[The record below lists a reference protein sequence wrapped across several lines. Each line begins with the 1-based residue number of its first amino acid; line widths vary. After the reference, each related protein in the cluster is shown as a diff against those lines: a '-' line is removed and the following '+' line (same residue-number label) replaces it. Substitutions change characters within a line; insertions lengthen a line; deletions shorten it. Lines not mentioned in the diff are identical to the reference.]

1 MKIFTLALCGLLLLV
16 ASAGYAAPIDNPV
29 PDTCGRT
36 GGSFS
41 FRLTDTCATYQF
53 TDLGV
58 YPCGTTGFYWT
69 WTFGD
74 GGISHE
80 QNPTHVYDGGGY
92 QATLEVKKNG
102 VVVFSQGILAE
113 FTIVNVSTVNL
124 GPDQTICD
132 SVRFTAGD
140 NNHQYLW
147 STGETTRSIN
157 IEQGG
162 TYSVRVNLPNSCF
175 AYDTINIVKA
185 PALIPVI
192 SHKIVPGC
200 SSVDVLFVDSSNSCN
215 SSIVD
220 RTWDF
225 GDGQSSN
232 YGSVTHTYSANGTY
246 NVLLIVRDEYGV
258 EDSTEKS
265 VVIQTL
271 EAPSVYLG
279 PDTSYC
285 SAQSVT
291 LNAGN
296 PGSTYSWSN
305 GSTSQT
311 ISVHATDDYFVDVT
325 NAHGCSTT
333 DSIHLAISADTL
345 FKVDLGSDKISCES
359 TLPQYQFDAGNAGMN
374 YLWTTP
380 MGTHP
385 TTQTLTTTNAGVYSV
400 AVTDGG
406 GCRQY
411 DSITVSTSSPVII
424 GNWNESFLPTCG
436 DIQFTDNS
444 VYNCGKE
451 GVTWL
456 WIFGD
461 GDSSHL
467 QNPVHHFAQPGQYR
481 TEMTIR
487 KGEQEWYNG
496 GLIRDIPFYSPVV
509 QPLTDRSF
517 CGSTELV
524 AGSNNQQYLWSTGD
538 TTNTLTVNQSGTY
551 SVRVNLRNSWGTNCY
566 IYDTAILIKTN
577 SLIPVFTDS
586 IIPGCS
592 SASVQLADSST
603 SCGAPITSRTWDF
616 GDGQSST
623 DAVVTHAY
631 GASGTYTIK
640 LTVQDADGHE
650 ATTEKVVA
658 ININNTVVE
667 KPWISKSDSVL
678 MASQGETYK
687 WFLNGE
693 AVAGAETQYFI
704 PQRAGYYQV
713 KTTNHAG
720 CQAVSDSIFSLSS
733 GVHRLNNFVL
743 RATPNPF
750 RGAITVFLSEVPQ
763 RPANVEVLDSRGRLM
778 YRTTMRNNVSTIYPA
793 GLKQGFYILKAIVNG
808 KTVSIP
814 IIVR

>member
-1 MKIFTLALCGLLLLV
+1 MKIFTSALCGLLLLV
-16 ASAGYAAPIDNPV
+16 ASAGYTAPIDNPV

-53 TDLGV
+53 TDLGI
-58 YPCGTTGFYWT
+58 YPCGTTGFSWT

-132 SVRFTAGD
+132 SVRLTAGD

-147 STGETTRSIN
+147 STGETTSSIN
-157 IEQGG
+157 IEQVG

-175 AYDTINIVKA
+175 AYDTIEIVKA
-185 PALIPVI
+185 PGLNPVI
-192 SHKIVPGC
+192 SHNIVPGC
-200 SSVDVLFVDSSNSCN
+200 TSVDVLFVDNSTSCD
-215 SSIVD
+215 SWIVG

-232 YGSVTHTYSANGTY
+232 ERSVTHTYSANGTY
-246 NVLLIVRDEYGV
+246 KVLLIVRDENGV

-271 EAPSVYLG
+271 EAPTVYLG

-305 GSTSQT
+305 GANSQT
-311 ISVHATDDYFVDVT
+311 ISVHTTDDYFLDVT

-333 DSIHLAISADTL
+333 DSIHLTISADTL

-359 TLPQYQFDAGNAGMN
+359 TLPQYQLDAGNAGMN

-385 TTQTLTTTNAGVYSV
+385 TTQTLTTTNVGTYRV
-400 AVTDGG
+400 AVTDSS

-411 DSITVSTSSPVII
+411 DSIKIAQYSPVITAL
-424 GNWNESFLPTCG
+424 WQETYLPTCG
-436 DIQFTDNS
+436 DMQFTDNS
-444 VYNCGKE
+444 VYNCRTE

-456 WIFGD
+456 WLFGD

-467 QNPVHHFAQPGQYR
+467 QNPVHHFTQGGQLY
-481 TEMTIR
+481 TQLTIR
-487 KGEQEWYNG
+487 KGGQEWHQG
-496 GLIRDIPFYSPVV
+496 GLLREITFSPPVV
-509 QPLTDRSF
+509 QPLNDRSF
-517 CGSTELV
+517 CGSTQLV
-524 AGSNNQQYLWSTGD
+524 AGSSNQQYLWSTGD
-538 TTNTLTVNQSGTY
+538 TTNAISVNQSGTY
-551 SVRVNLRNSWGTNCY
+551 TVRVNLRNQYGSNCY
-566 IYDTAILIKTN
+566 IYDTAILTKTN
-577 SLIPVFTDS
+577 TLMSVIRDS
-586 IIPGCS
+586 IISECQLV
-592 SASVQLADSST
+592 SVKFTDSST
-603 SCGAPITSRTWDF
+603 SCSSNIINRTWDF
-616 GDGQSST
+616 GDGENST
-623 DAVVTHAY
+623 EPIITHTYA
-631 GASGTYTIK
+631 ASGTYTIK
-640 LTVQDADGHE
+640 LTVYDAEGHE
-650 ATTEKVVA
+650 ATTEK
-658 ININNTVVE
+658 TVTLTKLE
-667 KPWISKSDSVL
+667 KPWISKTDTVL
-678 MASQGETYK
+678 MASNGETYS
-687 WFLNGE
+687 WLLNGE
-693 AVAGAETQYFI
+693 AVVGADAQYLI
-704 PQRAGYYQV
+704 PRKAGYYQV
-713 KTTNHAG
+713 KTTDDSG